1 MSPYPLTLLDDLT
14 QFVLTFWP
22 AFVLTFFIF
31 VAFLYIYAYLNRFF
45 EYLKAQE
52 SRYLDRR
59 ALELIKR
66 VLIGSWTFLG
76 LAVVLVA
83 FSAGSPLIRDYT
95 MQVILHLPSIL
106 FVTFVL
112 MAAIVAPGAVRR
124 YLTYLRGQLEEKP
137 EKVIP
142 ARSFAVTEVLVRY
155 ALYLFGIVVAIIG
168 GLALLP
174 PQNSTV
180 ADFID
185 RFILAPLA
193 PYLSAS
199 FLTVLIATF
208 VIMAIAVRVADS
220 FFSDF
225 KVRTTKY
232 NPRVLELFRTT
243 TKYAISAGAALAII
257 FLVLSVNFSADQLLL
272 IGLILIIGGFAGVL
286 VLYEAISDALAG
298 VALINADPYQEGDR
312 IKIGENMVADVLEV
326 NLTLTKVK
334 NLRGE
339 VVNLPNKALLAETI
353 TNFSRSKTYAMT
365 VDITVSFDR
374 PHRKVE
380 ALLTEAAQR
389 VEGILK
395 DPAPVVYAREIHGN
409 AVSYQLWAYISD
421 PAQMKQ
427 IKSELISR
435 AQELFHEENIK
446 LLFLQV

>member
-1 MSPYPLTLLDDLT
+1 MLPHALTLADDFL
-14 QFVLTFWP
+14 QFVQTFWP

-31 VAFLYIYAYLNRFF
+31 VAFLYVFAYLNRFF

-59 ALELIKR
+59 TLELIKR
-66 VLIGSWTFLG
+66 VIIGTWTFLG
-76 LAVVLVA
+76 LIVVLVA
-83 FSAGSPLIRDYT
+83 FSAGSPLVRSYT
-95 MQVILHLPSIL
+95 EQVVLHTPSIL
-106 FVTFVL
+106 FVMFVL
-112 MAAIVAPGAVRR
+112 MAALVSARAVRR
-124 YLTYLRGQLEEKP
+124 YLAYLRGQLEEKP

-142 ARSFAVTEVLVRY
+142 ARSLAVTEVITRY
-155 ALYLFGIVVAIIG
+155 ALYLFGVVVAAIG

-174 PQNSTV
+174 PQNPLV
-180 ADFID
+180 AEFINQ
-185 RFILAPLA
+185 FILAPLA

-208 VIMAIAVRVADS
+208 VIMAVAVRVAES
-220 FFSDF
+220 FFTEF
-225 KVRTTKY
+225 KTRTTKY
-232 NPRVLELFRTT
+232 NPRVVELFRTA
-243 TKYAISAGAALAII
+243 TKYAIYAGAALALI
-257 FLVLSVNFSADQLLL
+257 FLILSVNLSADQLLL
-272 IGLILIIGGFAGVL
+272 IGLILVIGGFAGVL

-312 IKIGENMVADVLEV
+312 IKIGENLVADVLEV

-334 NLRGE
+334 SLRGE
-339 VVNLPNKALLAETI
+339 VVNLPNKELLSETI

-380 ALLTEAAQR
+380 ALLTEAAHR
-389 VEGILK
+389 VDGILP

-427 IKSELISR
+427 IKSELISK

>member
-1 MSPYPLTLLDDLT
+1 LDDLT

-22 AFVLTFFIF
+22 AFVLTFFVF
-31 VAFLYIYAYLNRFF
+31 VAFLYIFAYLNRFF

-52 SRYLDRR
+52 SRYLDSRT
-59 ALELIKR
+59 LELVKR
-66 VLIGSWTFLG
+66 ILIGTWTFLG
-76 LAVVLVA
+76 VVVVLVP
-83 FSAGSPLIRDYT
+83 FSAGSPVIRDYT
-95 MQVILHLPSIL
+95 VQVILHMPSIL

-112 MAAIVAPGAVRR
+112 MATLVAAGAVRR
-124 YLTYLRGQLEEKP
+124 DLTYLRGQLEDKP
-137 EKVIP
+137 EKVIS

-155 ALYLFGIVVAIIG
+155 ALYLFGVVVAAIG

-180 ADFID
+180 VDFVN
-185 RFILAPLA
+185 RYILAPLA
-193 PYLSAS
+193 PYLRVS
-199 FLTVLIATF
+199 FLTVLLATF

-232 NPRVLELFRTT
+232 NPRVLDLFRAT
-243 TKYAISAGAALAII
+243 TKYAIYAGAALAII
-257 FLVLSVNFSADQLLL
+257 FLILSINFSADQLLL
-272 IGLILIIGGFAGVL
+272 IGLILVIGGIAGVL

-312 IKIGENMVADVLEV
+312 IKIGTNMVADVLEV
-326 NLTLTKVK
+326 NLTLTKVR

-339 VVNLPNKALLAETI
+339 VVNLPNKELLTETI

-374 PHRKVE
+374 PHRMVE
-380 ALLTEAAQR
+380 ALLTKAAQR
-389 VEGILK
+389 VEGILT

-409 AVSYQLWAYISD
+409 AVSYELWAYISD

>member
-1 MSPYPLTLLDDLT
+1 MSPHTMALLDDLT

-31 VAFLYIYAYLNRFF
+31 VAFLYIFAYQNRFF

-59 ALELIKR
+59 TLELIKR
-66 VLIGSWTFLG
+66 ILIGTWTFLG
-76 LAVVLVA
+76 AVVVLVP
-83 FSAGSPLIRDYT
+83 FSAGSPVIRDYAV
-95 MQVILHLPSIL
+95 QVILHMPSIL

-112 MAAIVAPGAVRR
+112 MATIVAAGAVRR
-124 YLTYLRGQLEEKP
+124 NLTYLRGQLEDKP
-137 EKVIP
+137 EKVIS
-142 ARSFAVTEVLVRY
+142 ARSFAVTEVIVRY
-155 ALYLFGIVVAIIG
+155 ALYLFGVVVAAIG

-180 ADFID
+180 ADFVS
-185 RFILAPLA
+185 RYILAPLE
-193 PYLSAS
+193 PYLRVS

-208 VIMAIAVRVADS
+208 VIMAVAVRVADS

-243 TKYAISAGAALAII
+243 TMYAIYAGAALAII
-257 FLVLSVNFSADQLLL
+257 FLILSVNFSADQLLL
-272 IGLILIIGGFAGVL
+272 IGLILVISGIAGVL

-339 VVNLPNKALLAETI
+339 VVNLPNKELLAKTI

-380 ALLTEAAQR
+380 ALLTKAAQR
-389 VEGILK
+389 VEGILT

-409 AVSYQLWAYISD
+409 A
-421 PAQMKQ
+421 
-427 IKSELISR
+427 
-435 AQELFHEENIK
+435 
-446 LLFLQV
+446 

>member
-1 MSPYPLTLLDDLT
+1 MLLPALTLLDDLT
-14 QFVLTFWP
+14 QFVITFWP
-22 AFVLTFFIF
+22 AFVLTFFVF
-31 VAFLYIYAYLNRFF
+31 VAFLYIFAYLNRFF

-59 ALELIKR
+59 TLELIKR
-66 VLIGSWTFLG
+66 VLIGAWTFLG
-76 LAVVLVA
+76 LVLILVA
-83 FSAGSPLIRDYT
+83 YAQGSPIIRDYT
-95 MQVILHLPSIL
+95 VQVVLHLPSIL
-106 FVTFVL
+106 FVGLVL
-112 MAAIVAPGAVRR
+112 MAALVGASSVRR

-142 ARSFAVTEVLVRY
+142 ARSFAVTEVIVRY
-155 ALYLFGIVVAIIG
+155 AFYLFGVVVAIIG

-174 PQNSTV
+174 PQNSAV
-180 ADFID
+180 ADFINTY
-185 RFILAPLA
+185 ILAPLA
-193 PYLSAS
+193 PYLSVP
-199 FLTVLIATF
+199 FLTVLGATF
-208 VIMAIAVRVADS
+208 IIMALAVRVADS

-243 TKYAISAGAALAII
+243 TKYAIYAGAALAII
-257 FLVLSVNFSADQLLL
+257 FLILSVNFSADQLLL
-272 IGLILIIGGFAGVL
+272 IGLILVVGGFAVVL

-339 VVNLPNKALLAETI
+339 VVNLPNKELLSETI

-365 VDITVSFDR
+365 VDVTVSFDR

-380 ALLTEAAQR
+380 SLLTEAAQR
-389 VEGILK
+389 VEGILD

>member
-1 MSPYPLTLLDDLT
+1 MVPHALSLADDFL
-14 QFVLTFWP
+14 QFVQTFWP
-22 AFVLTFFIF
+22 AFVLTFFIL
-31 VAFLYIYAYLNRFF
+31 VAFLYIFAYLNRFF

-59 ALELIKR
+59 TLELIKR
-66 VLIGSWTFLG
+66 AIIATWTFLG
-76 LAVVLVA
+76 LVVVLVA
-83 FSAGSPLIRDYT
+83 FSAGSPLIRSYT
-95 MQVILHLPSIL
+95 EQVVLHTPSIL
-106 FVTFVL
+106 FVIFIL
-112 MAAIVAPGAVRR
+112 MTALVAARAVRR
-124 YLTYLRGQLEEKP
+124 YLAYLRGQLEEKP

-142 ARSFAVTEVLVRY
+142 ARSFAVTEVITRY
-155 ALYLFGIVVAIIG
+155 ALYLFGVVVAAIG

-174 PQNSTV
+174 PQNPLV
-180 ADFID
+180 ADFISQY
-185 RFILAPLA
+185 ILAPLA

-208 VIMAIAVRVADS
+208 VIMAIAVRVAES
-220 FFSDF
+220 FFTDF
-225 KVRTTKY
+225 KLRTTKY
-232 NPRVLELFRTT
+232 NPRVVELFRTA
-243 TKYAISAGAALAII
+243 TKYAIYAGAALALI
-257 FLVLSVNFSADQLLL
+257 FLILSVNLSADQLLL
-272 IGLILIIGGFAGVL
+272 IGLILVIGGFAGVL

-312 IKIGENMVADVLEV
+312 IKIGENLVADVLEV

-334 NLRGE
+334 SLRGE
-339 VVNLPNKALLAETI
+339 VVNLPNKELLSETI
-353 TNFSRSKTYAMT
+353 TNFSRSRTYAMT

-380 ALLTEAAQR
+380 ALLTEAAHR
-389 VEGILK
+389 VDGILP
-395 DPAPVVYAREIHGN
+395 DPAPIVYAREIHGN

-427 IKSELISR
+427 IKSELISK

>member
-1 MSPYPLTLLDDLT
+1 MSPHNLALLDDLT

-31 VAFLYIYAYLNRFF
+31 VAFLYIFAYLNRFF

-52 SRYLDRR
+52 SRYLNSRT
-59 ALELIKR
+59 LELVKR
-66 VLIGSWTFLG
+66 ILIGTWTFLG
-76 LAVVLVA
+76 VVVVLVP
-83 FSAGSPLIRDYT
+83 FSAGSPVIRDYT
-95 MQVILHLPSIL
+95 VQAILHMPSVL

-112 MAAIVAPGAVRR
+112 MATIVAAGAVRR
-124 YLTYLRGQLEEKP
+124 YLTYLRGQLEDKP

-142 ARSFAVTEVLVRY
+142 ARSFAVTEVIVRY
-155 ALYLFGIVVAIIG
+155 ALYPFGVVVAAIG
-168 GLALLP
+168 SLALLP

-180 ADFID
+180 ADFVS
-185 RFILAPLA
+185 RYLLAPLA
-193 PYLSAS
+193 PYLRVS
-199 FLTVLIATF
+199 FITVLIATF

-232 NPRVLELFRTT
+232 NLRVLELFRTT
-243 TKYAISAGAALAII
+243 TKYAIYAGAALAII
-257 FLVLSVNFSADQLLL
+257 FLILSVNFSADQLLL
-272 IGLILIIGGFAGVL
+272 IGLILVIGGIAGVL

-339 VVNLPNKALLAETI
+339 VVNLPNKKLLAETI

-380 ALLTEAAQR
+380 ALLTKAAQR
-389 VEGILK
+389 VEGILT

-409 AVSYQLWAYISD
+409 AVSYELWAYISD
-421 PAQMKQ
+421 PTQMKQ

>member
-1 MSPYPLTLLDDLT
+1 MLPQTLALLDDLT

-22 AFVLTFFIF
+22 AFILSFFVF
-31 VAFLYIYAYLNRFF
+31 VAFLYIFTYLSRFF

-59 ALELIKR
+59 TLELIKR
-66 VLIGSWTFLG
+66 VIIGTWTFLG
-76 LAVVLVA
+76 LVVVLVA
-83 FSAGSPLIRDYT
+83 FASGSSLIRAYT
-95 MQVILHLPSIL
+95 EQVILHMPSIL
-106 FVTFVL
+106 FVSLVL
-112 MAAIVAPGAVRR
+112 MSALVAGRAVRR
-124 YLTYLRGQLEEKP
+124 YLAYLRGQLEEKP
-137 EKVIP
+137 EKILP
-142 ARSFAVTEVLVRY
+142 TRSFAVTEVILRY
-155 ALYLFGIVVAIIG
+155 GLYLFGLVVAAIG

-174 PQNSTV
+174 PQNQTV
-180 ADFID
+180 QEFIQQ
-185 RFILAPLA
+185 FILGPLA
-193 PYLSAS
+193 PYLSAP
-199 FLTVLIATF
+199 FLTVLIVTF
-208 VIMAIAVRVADS
+208 VIMAIAVRVTDS

-225 KVRTTKY
+225 KLRTTKF
-232 NPRVLELFRTT
+232 NPRVVELFRTA
-243 TKYAISAGAALAII
+243 TKYATYAGAALAII
-257 FLVLSVNFSADQLLL
+257 FLILSVNFSADQLLL
-272 IGLILIIGGFAGVL
+272 IALILVVGAFAAVL
-286 VLYEAISDALAG
+286 VLYEAINDALAG

-312 IKIGENMVADVLEV
+312 IKIGEHLVADVLEV

-339 VVNLPNKALLAETI
+339 VVNLPNKELLSETI

-380 ALLTEAAQR
+380 ALLTEAAHL
-389 VEGILK
+389 VEGILA
-395 DPAPVVYAREIHGN
+395 DPAPVVYAREIRGN

-435 AQELFHEENIK
+435 AQELFHQEDIK